1 MEFLKI
7 DYFFGADVYLLSG
20 NASKQ
25 RVFTTVAS
33 ECIFIQKLD
42 PLERTCTKSMKDL
55 EVIHSYLDTQASRCF
70 NLLYERY
77 AGKIYSK
84 CLSMLKDEV
93 LAQDATQEIFTKIFL
108 NLSRFGEKSKFSTW
122 VYSITYNFCIDF
134 LRRKKKQKDIFS
146 DDMEKAPEPADDL
159 SSDKALLEM
168 EIGQLKAVLE
178 NIPAGDRA
186 ILLMKY
192 QDGMSIKD
200 IAEILDKTESAIK
213 MKIKRA
219 KAKAQ
224 ETKKEMFQEP
234 LS

>member
-1 MEFLKI
+1 
-7 DYFFGADVYLLSG
+7 
-20 NASKQ
+20 
-25 RVFTTVAS
+25 
-33 ECIFIQKLD
+33 
-42 PLERTCTKSMKDL
+42 
-55 EVIHSYLDTQASRCF
+55 
-70 NLLYERY
+70 
-77 AGKIYSK
+77 
-84 CLSMLKDEV
+84 
-93 LAQDATQEIFTKIFL
+93 
-108 NLSRFGEKSKFSTW
+108 
-122 VYSITYNFCIDF
+122 
-134 LRRKKKQKDIFS
+134 
-146 DDMEKAPEPADDL
+146 MEKAPEPADDL